1 MDYLQLCQ
9 QLNIG
14 NTPLT
19 KYCASG
25 RADIMVKQEQ
35 FNASGSVKDR
45 PALNMIVSAVNSGLL
60 SDNGTIIEATSGNMG
75 ISLAYIG
82 QQLGYKVILTM
93 PSSMSVERRQMLQK
107 LSAQLVLVDGVGM
120 QLSIDQANKI
130 ADTTANSVQLRQFE
144 NIANRTAH
152 SLTTAREILSQTN
165 GKVDVFV
172 AGVGTG
178 GTISGVG
185 MALKQYNSN
194 IEIIAVEPSESAVL
208 SLQQKG
214 AHGIQGIGAGFV
226 PQVLDMSVVDRVIT
240 VSTQQAKSM
249 WTTLNSQGYGVGI
262 SSGANMAVACQL
274 SAMPSYEGKT
284 IVTLFPDSID
294 RYLSLLPNN

>member
-1 MDYLQLCQ
+1 
-9 QLNIG
+9 
-14 NTPLT
+14 
-19 KYCASG
+19 
-25 RADIMVKQEQ
+25 MVKQEQ

-120 QLSIDQANKI
+120 QPSIDQANII

-208 SLQQKG
+208 SLQHKG